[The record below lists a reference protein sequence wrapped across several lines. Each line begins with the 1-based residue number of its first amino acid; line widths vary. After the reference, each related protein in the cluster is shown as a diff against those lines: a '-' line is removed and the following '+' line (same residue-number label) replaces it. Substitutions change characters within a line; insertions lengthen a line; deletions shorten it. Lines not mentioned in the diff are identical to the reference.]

1 MNYNNIN
8 KQIIF
13 TCFVIACEFS
23 ITNVDFFFL
32 EKVSYLASIGVSSL
46 MALLYLSQYILTL
59 FAQSMVT
66 NATYFD
72 FANKKEFSKHI
83 GACMLIS
90 VAISCIMALLFLT
103 FKNNI
108 INSFHITNNAKEYA
122 STYLTYMMPFLLF
135 FGIQQYFTYVIYT
148 LGLAKLN
155 LLMIILIVCLNT
167 MFDYTSTQILHLG
180 VAGIALASACS
191 IICVLPIYYI
201 ILKKHKVAPILFAV
215 HKELIRKLKTG
226 IQKLGFYSLIEPVS
240 HYALQF
246 AMFIFISYIAQ
257 EMMSASTHAH
267 NFLTFAMTFSLA
279 CGIIIQIQIVKL
291 YSKGNMTNIKK
302 LYTTYIKISFLF
314 SLVISLISTIFIYF
328 TLDFYSSNSMVKKY
342 IIICMLLGL
351 FIEPMRALSII
362 SRSHLR
368 GLQYINFPL
377 LANLVGKIII
387 FLPLYYV
394 AVHFTNFGIFAILFL
409 EGLSYLF
416 YFVVNSIFLHWK
428 IKQIEQENT
437 MGFKPIENT
446 V

>member
-13 TCFVIACEFS
+13 TCLVIAFEFS

-32 EKVSYLASIGVSSL
+32 EKVSYLASIGVSGL

-72 FANKKEFSKHI
+72 LENKKEFSKHI
-83 GACMLIS
+83 GACILIS
-90 VAISCIMALLFLT
+90 IGITCIMALLFLT

-108 INSFHITNNAKEYA
+108 INSFHISEGAKTYA
-122 STYLTYMMPFLLF
+122 STYLTYMVPFLFL

-155 LLMIILIVCLNT
+155 LLIIILIVSLNT
-167 MFDYTSTQILHLG
+167 IFDYTSTQILHLG

-191 IICVLPIYYI
+191 IICVLPIYYS
-201 ILKKHKVAPILFAV
+201 ILAKHKVAPMFFAID
-215 HKELIRKLKTG
+215 KELIKKLKIG
-226 IQKLGFYSLIEPVS
+226 MQKLGFYSFIEPVS

-246 AMFIFISYIAQ
+246 AMFIFISLIAQ
-257 EMMSASTHAH
+257 EMMSGNTHAH
-267 NFLTFAMTFSLA
+267 NFLTFAITFSLA

-291 YSKGNMTNIKK
+291 YAKGRIANIKK
-302 LYTTYIKISFLF
+302 LYANYLKISLLF
-314 SLVISLISTIFIYF
+314 SLIISLISTIFIYF
-328 TLDFYSSNSMVKKY
+328 TIDFYSSNNLVKKY

-351 FIEPMRALSII
+351 FIEPMRALSIV
-362 SRSHLR
+362 SRSYLR

-377 LANLVGKIII
+377 TVNLLGKIFI
-387 FLPLYYV
+387 FLPLYYIS
-394 AVHFTNFGIFAILFL
+394 VHFTNFGIFAILFL

-416 YFVVNSIFLHWK
+416 YFMVNSIFLHWK
-428 IKQIEQENT
+428 IKELEKKEKNNIK
-437 MGFKPIENT
+437 FSI
-446 V
+446 